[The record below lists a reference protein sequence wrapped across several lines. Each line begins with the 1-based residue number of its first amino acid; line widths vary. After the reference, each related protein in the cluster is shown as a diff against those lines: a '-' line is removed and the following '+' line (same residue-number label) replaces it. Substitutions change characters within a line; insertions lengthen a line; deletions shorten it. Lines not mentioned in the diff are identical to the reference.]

1 MSPPDLNSL
10 PPSRTMATSS
20 AQPRSMHTAISAPER
35 RDSPSPRLASS
46 SLAAT
51 ASFSAADLSRRSS
64 ASNRGSPRQ
73 SRASER
79 RRSQVAMN
87 LRLDDPTLPSPG
99 ELSSSDRR
107 ASQSYSSMSPF
118 HPRRQRHNCN
128 RRPTSSAPTQPGRHP
143 QRTRTRARS
152 TGQSHATNDPRPT
165 TTIRL
170 HACQPRRTFSTFL
183 TTKPNHPQQS
193 QSQHR
198 RHPRRCHSRVRTLSQ
213 LPIRPPR
220 HPSRRRQ
227 HHHSSPN
234 IPQPLV
240 CKSLTR
246 SPPLPGHESS
256 ISSSIDWPPSPIEH
270 ARRNSLRD
278 ESQYY
283 QAETANLTRENQMLR
298 MRIRELEKQVNDL
311 NAVPANT
318 PSTPSNLMTSPPLE
332 AEEEA
337 SMAAAIASSSGVV
350 DKA

>member
-10 PPSRTMATSS
+10 PPSRNMASS
-20 AQPRSMHTAISAPER
+20 QVQPRSMHTAISAPER
-35 RDSPSPRLASS
+35 HDSPSPRLGSS

-51 ASFSAADLSRRSS
+51 ASLNAADLSRRSS

-73 SRASER
+73 SRATER

-87 LRLDDPTLPSPG
+87 LSLNDPTIPSPG

-107 ASQSYSSMSPF
+107 ASQSYSSMSPSTLGGRGTIATGDPHHQRQPSLGDIHNELEQEQEAQVNRMLQLIRDQQLQLDSMRASQGEHSRRSSLQNSAVTGNATGPILDDMTPASERSLSF
-118 HPRRQRHNCN
+118 PSVHPAIPVGSTTTPRRISRN
-128 RRPTSSAPTQPGRHP
+128 PSSA
-143 QRTRTRARS
+143 
-152 TGQSHATNDPRPT
+152 N
-165 TTIRL
+165 
-170 HACQPRRTFSTFL
+170 
-183 TTKPNHPQQS
+183 
-193 QSQHR
+193 
-198 RHPRRCHSRVRTLSQ
+198 
-213 LPIRPPR
+213 
-220 HPSRRRQ
+220 
-227 HHHSSPN
+227 
-234 IPQPLV
+234 
-240 CKSLTR
+240 R
-246 SPPLPGHESS
+246 SPALRPLPGHESS

-298 MRIRELEKQVNDL
+298 MRIRELEKQVSDL
-311 NAVPANT
+311 NAAPANT

-337 SMAAAIASSSGVV
+337 SMVAAIASSSGTA